1 MESLTIQ
8 LRPFFDWLL
17 WASLQGS
24 VLIALIVLVQLI
36 LRGKL
41 GIRWHYLLWVLLLIR
56 LAVPWLPESKMSVF
70 NLLPK
75 SIQQGRIIEAFSE
88 PQSARGMGFYL
99 YAESEDTQKTR
110 PEDDSKTFF
119 TKFVSMVP
127 LLWLL
132 GAVVL
137 AVYVCAG
144 NLHLWWLVTRER
156 PLTDQKIL
164 DLLEDCKSEMG
175 IRTILGVVITDKV
188 TSPALFGFVRP
199 RLLLPAGMLEALS
212 LKELRHVFLHELAH
226 LKRHDI
232 YLGYLSSLLQVLHW
246 FNPFIWLAF
255 YRIRTDRE
263 LACDALVLAQTHS
276 SDSKDYGRTIVYLLE
291 RFSRPRHLPAMAGI
305 LETKSQLKRRIKMI
319 AKFKKT
325 SRPRWAGAM
334 LLLAV
339 LACVVLTNASVSKAD
354 MPTPRFGLTTSVV
367 DGKIYAIGGG
377 KTPYGKYLS
386 TLEVYDPTTDTWTT
400 KADMPTARA
409 FVSTS
414 VVNGK
419 IYAIGG
425 APRAETDTPTVE
437 EYDPATDTWTKKA
450 DMSTGRC
457 FLSTS
462 VVDGKIYAIGGHP
475 EDSNVRSVE
484 VYDPATD
491 TWTRKADMPTA
502 RTMAAA
508 SVVDGKIYVIGG
520 LTGNL
525 SGPGLL
531 TVEEYDPATDTWTR
545 KANMPTGRK
554 GLSTSVV
561 NGRIYAIGGFT
572 GMSTTFSTVEEY
584 DPATDTWTKK
594 AEMPT
599 ARGFSPTS
607 VVNGIIYSI
616 GGSEINWPWTG
627 TSTVEVYEIGFI
639 PADFNRDGIV
649 NIEDLLILI
658 ENWDRNE
665 PLVDIAPLPFG
676 DGIVDVLDLEVLM
689 SYWRQ
694 KMEDIVAHWAL
705 DETEGVVA
713 HDSIGNNNGT
723 LYGEPVWQPTG
734 GKFAG
739 ALEFDGIDDYV
750 ETDFILDPSK
760 GSFSVFA
767 WIKGGAPGQVII
779 SQTDGTGSGAAWL
792 WADSSYGRLITRL
805 MHPPFDPLVSES
817 VITDGQWHYV
827 GLVYD
832 FDGLHRC
839 LYVDGAEVARDADV
853 VGGVDSDG
861 GLYFGAGKILDAT
874 SFFTG
879 MLDAVRIY
887 DRALSA
893 EEGAELGHTD

>member
-1 MESLTIQ
+1 
-8 LRPFFDWLL
+8 
-17 WASLQGS
+17 
-24 VLIALIVLVQLI
+24 
-36 LRGKL
+36 
-41 GIRWHYLLWVLLLIR
+41 
-56 LAVPWLPESKMSVF
+56 
-70 NLLPK
+70 
-75 SIQQGRIIEAFSE
+75 
-88 PQSARGMGFYL
+88 
-99 YAESEDTQKTR
+99 
-110 PEDDSKTFF
+110 
-119 TKFVSMVP
+119 
-127 LLWLL
+127 
-132 GAVVL
+132 
-137 AVYVCAG
+137 
-144 NLHLWWLVTRER
+144 
-156 PLTDQKIL
+156 
-164 DLLEDCKSEMG
+164 
-175 IRTILGVVITDKV
+175 
-188 TSPALFGFVRP
+188 
-199 RLLLPAGMLEALS
+199 
-212 LKELRHVFLHELAH
+212 
-226 LKRHDI
+226 
-232 YLGYLSSLLQVLHW
+232 
-246 FNPFIWLAF
+246 
-255 YRIRTDRE
+255 
-263 LACDALVLAQTHS
+263 
-276 SDSKDYGRTIVYLLE
+276 
-291 RFSRPRHLPAMAGI
+291 
-305 LETKSQLKRRIKMI
+305 
-319 AKFKKT
+319 
-325 SRPRWAGAM
+325 
-334 LLLAV
+334 
-339 LACVVLTNASVSKAD
+339 
-354 MPTPRFGLTTSVV
+354 
-367 DGKIYAIGGG
+367 
-377 KTPYGKYLS
+377 
-386 TLEVYDPTTDTWTT
+386 
-400 KADMPTARA
+400 MPTARSGHSA
-409 FVSTS
+409 S

-419 IYAIGG
+419 IYVIGG
-425 APRAETDTPTVE
+425 EPRAQASVSTVE
-437 EYDPATDTWTKKA
+437 EYDPAMDTWTRKA
-450 DMSTGRC
+450 DMPTKRT
-457 FLSTS
+457 FLCTCA
-462 VVDGKIYAIGGHP
+462 VDGEIYAIGGVTAGVP
-475 EDSNVRSVE
+475 GADRNPSTVE

-491 TWTRKADMPTA
+491 TWTRRADIPTP
-502 RTMAAA
+502 RSMAATSA
-508 SVVDGKIYVIGG
+508 VDGKIYVIGG
-520 LTGNL
+520 VMGSVGG
-525 SGPGLL
+525 SGMS

-616 GGSEINWPWTG
+616 GGSDKCWPWTA

-658 ENWDRNE
+658 ENWGQNE

-689 SYWRQ
+689 SYWWQ

-817 VITDGQWHYV
+817 VITDVQWRHV

-832 FDGLHRC
+832 FDGLKRC
-839 LYVDGAEVARDADV
+839 LYVDGAEVAIDTDA
-853 VGGVDSDG
+853 VGGVGSNG
-861 GLYFGAGKILDAT
+861 GLYFGAGKTLDAT

-879 MLDAVRIY
+879 LIDDIRIY

-893 EEGAELGHTD
+893 EEVAELAR

>member
-1 MESLTIQ
+1 MEALNTQ
-8 LRPFFDWLL
+8 LLQFFDWLL
-17 WASLQGS
+17 WVSLQGS
-24 VLIALIVLVQLI
+24 VLIVLIVLVQLI
-36 LRGKL
+36 LRRRL
-41 GIRWHYLLWVLLLIR
+41 GIRWHYFLWLLLLIR
-56 LAVPWLPESKMSVF
+56 LAMPWLPESRISVF
-70 NLLPK
+70 NLVPR
-75 SIQQGRIIEAFSE
+75 SIQQGRIIESISE
-88 PQSARGMGFYL
+88 PQSTRGMGFYFG
-99 YAESEDTQKTR
+99 AESADVQETPQ
-110 PEDDSKTFF
+110 EADSKTVFIRLLH
-119 TKFVSMVP
+119 MLP

-132 GAVVL
+132 GVL
-137 AVYVCAG
+137 LMAG
-144 NLHLWWLVTRER
+144 YICMRNISLWLTVKRER
-156 PLTDQKIL
+156 PITDQEVL
-164 DLLEDCKSEMG
+164 ELLEDCKMGMG
-175 IRTILGVVITDKV
+175 IQTIIGVIVSDRIK
-188 TSPALFGFVRP
+188 SPALFGFVRP
-199 RLLLPAGMLEALS
+199 RLLLPQGMLETYGLE
-212 LKELRHVFLHELAH
+212 ELRYVFIHELAH
-226 LKRHDI
+226 LRQRDI
-232 YLGYLSSLLQVLHW
+232 YLGWLMALLQIVHW
-246 FNPFIWLAF
+246 FNPLMWFAF
-255 YRIRTDRE
+255 GRMRADRE
-263 LACDALVLAQTHS
+263 LACDGLAVS
-276 SDSKDYGRTIVYLLE
+276 MMDADEPPKYGRTIVNLLE
-291 RFSRPRHLPAMAGI
+291 NFSQVRYLPSVAGI
-305 LETKSQLKRRIKMI
+305 LEDTCQIERRIKMI
-319 AKFKKT
+319 ADYKKT
-325 SRPRWAGAM
+325 SRIWSVG
-334 LLLAV
+334 AV
-339 LACVVLTNASVSKAD
+339 LVLTILACTVLTNAYVAKAD
-354 MPTPRFGLTTSVV
+354 MPTPRFGLATSVV

-502 RTMAAA
+502 RTMTAA

-520 LTGNL
+520 LTGQL

-554 GLSTSVV
+554 GLSTCVV

-616 GGSEINWPWTG
+616 GGSDNCWPWTA

-649 NIEDLLILI
+649 NTEDLLILI
-658 ENWDRNE
+658 ENWGQNE

-689 SYWRQ
+689 SYWWQ
-694 KMEDIVAHWAL
+694 KMEDILAHWAL

-817 VITDGQWHYV
+817 VITDVQWRHV

-832 FDGLHRC
+832 FDGLKRC
-839 LYVDGAEVARDADV
+839 LYVDGVEVAKDTDV
-853 VGGVDSDG
+853 VGGVGSNG
-861 GLYFGAGKILDAT
+861 GLYFGAGKTLDAG

-879 MLDAVRIY
+879 LIDDIRIC
-887 DRALSA
+887 DRALTA
-893 EEGAELGHTD
+893 EEVAELAR